1 MYGTYIQSSIIH
13 TIDNQPTIHNHPQST
28 QFHPSTTQIIPNTT
42 NTTLNF
48 HNITPS
54 ILSLYTPLHIYPV
67 PFIPILQ
74 QYKTYTL
81 HTLLPPL
88 HTIPPSVLPP
98 TILDHTFLPPLLPP
112 LTTTNHQ
119 THTRYPT
126 TIAHCLPDCRP
137 VTGGQQL
144 GLSASFKTFRIQKL
158 RLLLTTCYYSYYG
171 SVCLDGP
178 SVVRLHP
185 LTSLYSPRL
194 TPPPTTKETHSESL
208 SNKRQA
214 IEAAAKKP
222 QTFPSFSTPLASSTS
237 NVSQSQIIRRLHPS
251 FPVRVPPTNAQPIA
265 RSHTNAHKF
274 QQPRPHIV

>member
-158 RLLLTTCYYSYYG
+158 RLLLLATT
-171 SVCLDGP
+171 
-178 SVVRLHP
+178 
-185 LTSLYSPRL
+185 
-194 TPPPTTKETHSESL
+194 PTTALCAWTVHRLFASIHSPHSTHLDSL
-208 SNKRQA
+208 HHQPP
-214 IEAAAKKP
+214 KKLIP
-222 QTFPSFSTPLASSTS
+222 NLSA
-237 NVSQSQIIRRLHPS
+237 
-251 FPVRVPPTNAQPIA
+251 TNDKQ
-265 RSHTNAHKF
+265 
-274 QQPRPHIV
+274 